1 MCKKRYLLKLTWYI
15 TQHYSRVHFM
25 KRVHP
30 FLSQRALRFLH
41 HQRKRRQVYPYYKP
55 FRLVFI
61 SYQQLQMLILAVLFF
76 KYKCLSLWHPR
87 CQLWVAC
94 VVFSQFIP
102 IKCKFCLF
110 AATFVTYMSHAITYI
125 KIFVMLIVIGVF
137 IAIIIENTFRL
148 CGSIHFLVSLIAR
161 SRIRCESADFDAL
174 LPFNTCK
181 FLM

>member
-1 MCKKRYLLKLTWYI
+1 
-15 TQHYSRVHFM
+15 M

-30 FLSQRALRFLH
+30 FLSRRALRFLH
-41 HQRKRRQVYPYYKP
+41 HQRKRRQVYYYYKP
-55 FRLVFI
+55 FRLASI
-61 SYQQLQMLILAVLFF
+61 SYQQVQMIVFAVLFF
-76 KYKCLSLWHPR
+76 KYKCLSLWNPR

-102 IKCKFCLF
+102 LKCKFCLF
-110 AATFVTYMSHAITYI
+110 AATFVTYLRHAITCI

-148 CGSIHFLVSLIAR
+148 WGSIHFLVSLIAC
-161 SRIRCESADFDAL
+161 SRIRCESADFDTL
-174 LPFNTCK
+174 LLFNTCK